1 MPTIKTYKSAIDL
14 WLAAILI
21 GVPLAI
27 SMTGVSIAFG
37 LYFLH
42 WHEAIGRVAG
52 FLFVGGGCTLAALI
66 AAFSIPCRY
75 VLKETELL
83 IQCGILQASVPYKK
97 IRHLELSCSLWA
109 APALSLNRV
118 KIVLDEGFHLVS
130 PKNRHEFIVDLQAR
144 IDPINVPGAT

>member
-1 MPTIKTYKSAIDL
+1 MVKTYKSAVDL

-27 SMTGVSIAFG
+27 ILTGVSIAFG

-52 FLFVGGGCTLAALI
+52 FLFVGGGCALGALI
-66 AAFSIPCRY
+66 AVFTLPCRY

-83 IQCGILQASVPYKK
+83 IQCGILQANVPYKK
-97 IRHLELSCSLWA
+97 IQRLELSCSLWA

-130 PKNRHEFIVDLQAR
+130 PRNRTEFIVDLQGR
-144 IDPINVPGAT
+144 IDQPTPGAT